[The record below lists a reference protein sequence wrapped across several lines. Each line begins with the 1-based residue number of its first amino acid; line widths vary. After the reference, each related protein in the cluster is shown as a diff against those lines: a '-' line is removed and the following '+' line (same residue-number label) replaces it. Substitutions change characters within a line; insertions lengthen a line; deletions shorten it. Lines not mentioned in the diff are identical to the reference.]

1 MAATRRLHS
10 RFVEAA
16 PQRRE
21 TGVGVWLRFDALRS
35 RADSERIEDW
45 ADLGPALT
53 VPAVQGLGKVL
64 RLLRAARIAAP
75 RDPLGLVG
83 QEGHAG
89 ELLLRAVGTEVRL
102 TLRPRTRVRFLAWTE
117 NGVETVHDV
126 EDVTMEGDA
135 YLVRRFRGRF
145 PLRFE
150 RSKRPDPLV
159 RAPCRIETTSGSLRS
174 SASRLTAPAGWT
186 SRCCT

>member
-1 MAATRRLHS
+1 MAETRRLHA

-16 PQRRE
+16 PERRE
-21 TGVGVWLRFDALRS
+21 AGVGVWLHFEPLRP
-35 RADSERIEDW
+35 RPDEGRIEDW

-75 RDPLGLVG
+75 RDPLALVG
-83 QEGHAG
+83 REDHAV

-102 TLRPRTRVRFLAWTE
+102 TVRPRTRVRFLAWTE
-117 NGVETVHDV
+117 HGVETVQDV
-126 EDVTMEGDA
+126 EDVIVEDDA
-135 YLVRRFRGRF
+135 FLVRRFRGRF

-150 RSKRPDPLV
+150 RSALIRHRTESERWQEILDIE
-159 RAPCRIETTSGSLRS
+159 RA
-174 SASRLTAPAGWT
+174 
-186 SRCCT
+186 

>member
-1 MAATRRLHS
+1 
-10 RFVEAA
+10 
-16 PQRRE
+16 
-21 TGVGVWLRFDALRS
+21 
-35 RADSERIEDW
+35 
-45 ADLGPALT
+45 
-53 VPAVQGLGKVL
+53 
-64 RLLRAARIAAP
+64 
-75 RDPLGLVG
+75 VG
-83 QEGHAG
+83 QEDHAG

-150 RSKRPDPLV
+150 RSSLV
-159 RAPCRIETTSGSLRS
+159 RHRTESERWHEILDIER
-174 SASRLTAPAGWT
+174 A
-186 SRCCT
+186 

>member
-1 MAATRRLHS
+1 MIATRRLHS

-16 PQRRE
+16 PERRE
-21 TGVGVWLRFDALRS
+21 AGVGVWLRFDPLRS
-35 RADSERIEDW
+35 RADAERIEDW

-83 QEGHAG
+83 QEDHAG

-117 NGVETVHDV
+117 HGVETVHDV
-126 EDVTMEGDA
+126 EDVTVEGDA

-150 RSKRPDPLV
+150 RSSLV
-159 RAPCRIETTSGSLRS
+159 RHRTESERWHEILDIER
-174 SASRLTAPAGWT
+174 A
-186 SRCCT
+186 

>member
-83 QEGHAG
+83 QEDHAG
-89 ELLLRAVGTEVRL
+89 ELLSRAVGTEVRL

-126 EDVTMEGDA
+126 QDVTVEGDA
-135 YLVRRFRGRF
+135 YLVRRFRGRY

-150 RSKRPDPLV
+150 RSSLV
-159 RAPCRIETTSGSLRS
+159 RHRTESERWHEILDIER
-174 SASRLTAPAGWT
+174 A
-186 SRCCT
+186 

>member
-1 MAATRRLHS
+1 MMATRRLHS

-16 PQRRE
+16 PERRQA
-21 TGVGVWLRFDALRS
+21 GVGVWLRFDPLRS
-35 RADSERIEDW
+35 RQDAERIEDW

-83 QEGHAG
+83 QEDHAG

-102 TLRPRTRVRFLAWTE
+102 TLRPRGRGRGGAGTEPGGGAGHAGGDGRV
-117 NGVETVHDV
+117 G
-126 EDVTMEGDA
+126 GGA
-135 YLVRRFRGRF
+135 YLGRRRARACASSPGRSTAS
-145 PLRFE
+145 R
-150 RSKRPDPLV
+150 R
-159 RAPCRIETTSGSLRS
+159 CTTSR
-174 SASRLTAPAGWT
+174 T
-186 SRCCT
+186 

>member
-1 MAATRRLHS
+1 MNPLRRLVA

-16 PQRRE
+16 PQRRDAS
-21 TGVGVWLRFDALRS
+21 VGLWLRFEPLRP
-35 RADSERIEDW
+35 RPEDGPMEDW

-83 QEGHAG
+83 QADLAAQ
-89 ELLLRAVGTEVRL
+89 LLTRANGLEVRL
-102 TLRPRTRVRFLAWTE
+102 EVRPRTRLRFLAWTE
-117 NGVETVHDV
+117 RGVETVHDV
-126 EDVTMEGDA
+126 EEVIEEDDA
-135 YLVRRFRGRF
+135 FLVRRLRGRF

-150 RSKRPDPLV
+150 RSAVIRQKVESERWHEILDIE
-159 RAPCRIETTSGSLRS
+159 RA
-174 SASRLTAPAGWT
+174 
-186 SRCCT
+186 